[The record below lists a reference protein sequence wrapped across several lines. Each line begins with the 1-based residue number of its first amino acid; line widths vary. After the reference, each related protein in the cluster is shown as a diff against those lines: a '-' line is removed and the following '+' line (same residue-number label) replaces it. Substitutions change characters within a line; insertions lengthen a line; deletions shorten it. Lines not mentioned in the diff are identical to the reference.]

1 MFVSDTFKI
10 LQVTAIDATVKKLLL
25 PLIDRLTAEGYQV
38 HVTCSDGQYVPELK
52 AQGYNIHV
60 IPISRRVNPITHLRS
75 LWKLYRLMKKEQF
88 DVVHVHTIIASVVG
102 RLAAW
107 ATGVPMVIYTA
118 HGFYFHENMPWWTRR
133 LTIWIEKIL
142 GMITGL
148 IFTQSREDAASAVKE
163 GICRAE
169 NIVWIGNG
177 VDTSRF
183 AVAPSSSDE
192 VRVRYGL
199 TPSDKVIGF
208 VGRFVREKGI
218 LELLQAMQIVN
229 RAIPEARLL
238 LVGDTLAS
246 DRDSQIK
253 KIISRIREQNQ
264 FSSRIVFTGFIED
277 IAALMSVM
285 DVFVLPSHREGMPRT
300 IIEAMASGKP
310 VIATDIRGCREEVIH
325 GSTGLIV
332 PVNNP
337 PALAEAIISV
347 LMNPDMRRRMGAAG
361 RLRANKLFNE
371 RTVLDKQVET
381 YAGTVKKGRL
391 PRACLQT
398 QLENKRIQFT
408 IKRIIDVGLSL
419 VSLILLLPLFMII
432 GLWIKIDSKGP
443 IFFRQERAGR
453 QSKAFLI
460 WKFRTMIKDAPER
473 GLRMNVSKYDARIT
487 RVGRILRKWSLDEL
501 PQLINVLRGEMSIV
515 GPRTGLLYQVD
526 KYNDT
531 QRQRLLVRPGI
542 TSLPVVKGRN
552 LLYWKDRIDLDIQYL
567 YRWSLWLDFIIIIK
581 TFWVTLVTRKG
592 IYGVNGVND
601 DFTSNIPSD
610 IENKSVQII
619 KTHDATSRK
628 S

>member
-1 MFVSDTFKI
+1 VNDTFKI
-10 LQVTAIDATVKKLLL
+10 LQVAAIDATVKKLLL

-38 HVTCSDGQYVPELK
+38 HVACSDGQYVPELK
-52 AQGYNIHV
+52 AQGYYVHA
-60 IPISRRVNPITHLRS
+60 IPISRRVNPISHLRS
-75 LWKLYRLMKKEQF
+75 LWKLYRLMKKERY
-88 DVVHVHTIIASVVG
+88 DVVHVHTMIASVVG

-107 ATGVPMVIYTA
+107 AAGVPVVIYTA

-142 GMITGL
+142 GLITDL
-148 IFTQSREDAASAVKE
+148 IFTQSQEDAASAIKE
-163 GICRAE
+163 KVLPKE
-169 NIVWIGNG
+169 KVVWIGNG
-177 VDTSRF
+177 VDIRRF
-183 AVAPSSSDE
+183 AVAPSSPDKI
-192 VRVRYGL
+192 RAHYGL
-199 TPSDKVIGF
+199 APGDKVIGF

-229 RAIPEARLL
+229 RVIPEARLL

-246 DRDSQIK
+246 DRDNQIK
-253 KIISRIREQNQ
+253 KIISRMREQNQ
-264 FSSRIVFTGFIED
+264 LSSWVVFTGFIED
-277 IAALMSVM
+277 IAVPISVM

-325 GSTGLIV
+325 GSTGMIV

-347 LMNPDMRRRMGAAG
+347 LTNPDMRRSMGDAG
-361 RLRANKLFNE
+361 RLHANTHFNE
-371 RTVLDKQVET
+371 RTVLNKQVET
-381 YAGTVKKGRL
+381 YAGTLIKGRL
-391 PRACLQT
+391 PRAFLQT

-408 IKRIIDVGLSL
+408 IKRIMDVGLSL
-419 VSLILLLPLFMII
+419 VSLVILLPLFMII
-432 GLWIKIDSKGP
+432 GLLVKIDSKGP

-453 QSKAFLI
+453 QGKPFLI
-460 WKFRTMIKDAPER
+460 WKFRTMIEDAPEHNL
-473 GLRMNVSKYDARIT
+473 GLSVSEGDPRIT
-487 RVGRILRKWSLDEL
+487 RAGRMFRKLSLDEL

-515 GPRTGLLYQVD
+515 GPRTGLLYQVT

-542 TSLPVVKGRN
+542 TSLPVIKGRN
-552 LLYWKDRIDLDIQYL
+552 ILSWKDRIDLDIQYL
-567 YRWSLWLDFIIIIK
+567 YHWSLWLDFVIIIK

-601 DFTSNIPSD
+601 DFESNIPSD

-619 KTHDATSRK
+619 DTPDPTLHES
-628 S
+628 